1 MYYLI
6 AFVGLVSLLV
16 IVFGV
21 VGYKKSKKEY
31 AAFLAQT
38 LSKLPAKKADIFE
51 IKTDKKKYAV
61 SFEDHGTAATKTFLA
76 EEINILYDLKKDAK
90 PYITYKSLNKDVPFP
105 KVKTW
110 EVKQGLYNVEIH
122 VTEDYMN
129 SI

>member
-6 AFVGLVSLLV
+6 AAVGLVILLV

-31 AAFLAQT
+31 SLFVART
-38 LSKLPAKKADIFE
+38 LSKLPAKKADILE

-61 SFEDHGTAATKTFLA
+61 SFEEQGTATTKTFSA
-76 EEINILYDLKKDAK
+76 EEIIILYDLKKDAK

-105 KVKTW
+105 RVKTW
-110 EVKQGLYNVEIH
+110 AFKQGVYNVEIH

>member
-6 AFVGLVSLLV
+6 AAVGLVILLV

-21 VGYKKSKKEY
+21 VGYLKSKKEY
-31 AAFLAQT
+31 SLFVTKT
-38 LSKLPAKKADIFE
+38 LSKLPAKKADILA
-51 IKTDKKKYAV
+51 IKTDKKKYAI
-61 SFEDHGTAATKTFLA
+61 SFEDHGTAATKTFSA
-76 EEINILYDLKKDAK
+76 GEINILYDLKNDAK

-105 KVKTW
+105 RVKTW
-110 EVKQGLYNVEIH
+110 AVKQGVYNVEIH

>member
-6 AFVGLVSLLV
+6 AVVGIVILLV

-38 LSKLPAKKADIFE
+38 LSKLPAKRADILE

-61 SFEDHGTAATKTFLA
+61 SFEDHGAVTKTFSTD
-76 EEINILYDLKKDAK
+76 EINILYDLKKDAK

-110 EVKQGLYNVEIH
+110 AVKQGVYNVEIH

>member
-6 AFVGLVSLLV
+6 AAVGVVILLV
-16 IVFGV
+16 VVFGV

-31 AAFLAQT
+31 SLFVART
-38 LSKLPAKKADIFE
+38 LSKLPAKKADILE

-61 SFEDHGTAATKTFLA
+61 SFEDHGTAATQIFSA
-76 EEINILYDLKKDAK
+76 DEINILYDLKKDAK

-122 VTEDYMN
+122 VTEEYIN

>member
-6 AFVGLVSLLV
+6 AAVGLVILLV

-31 AAFLAQT
+31 SLFVAMT
-38 LSKLPAKKADIFE
+38 LSKLPAKKADILE

-61 SFEDHGTAATKTFLA
+61 SFEDHGTAATKTFSA
-76 EEINILYDLKKDAK
+76 DEINILYDLKKDAK

-110 EVKQGLYNVEIH
+110 AVKQGVYNVEIH

-129 SI
+129 II